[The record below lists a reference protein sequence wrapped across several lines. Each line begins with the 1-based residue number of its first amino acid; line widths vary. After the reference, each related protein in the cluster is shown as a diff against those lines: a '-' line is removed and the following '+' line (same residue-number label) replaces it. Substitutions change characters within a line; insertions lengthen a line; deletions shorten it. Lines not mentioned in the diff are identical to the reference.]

1 MQSFGKTLLD
11 IGITILKF
19 ANSDVGQTIIQLTL
33 LVTSLNLVAK
43 GFEALKISTK
53 ALGIATLIKDVASL
67 KAGMQTVVSSQ
78 LALDIATKGLTKTF
92 IANAAAWLTTPMGMA
107 TAIAV
112 GVFALIKV
120 VDALT
125 VSFDEQVE
133 KLEEAKSAYES
144 TKTELENI
152 TEQLKQVRDRIDEI
166 NNKDELNITEES
178 QLRLLKEQEASLE
191 HQLILQQ
198 ELNKEAKDQATTE
211 AKKTLSKSF
220 ESAEAFGVTTDYF
233 QSGMPVTTVGKGTLT
248 EAIDSLNQKM
258 AEEQDTIDSLIAKRN
273 ELEASNQKESA
284 EYNELGAQ
292 LDTHIQKRDE
302 LRATTAEYVKT
313 MDEAISVAD
322 QEDET
327 VKDAISIRDA
337 YDAIVKRIIGTEE
350 EAQTQANQT
359 GDALDDENDEAES
372 LDESLKKLAQS
383 VGLSVEEL
391 TNLADILGVTNEV
404 AAQIQSSWNDWN
416 DTVDDIQSAYQTLA
430 SAVEEYNSQG
440 YYTTDTIQSLLALS
454 PEYLGMLQEENGKI
468 VLNEEAI
475 RNKVIAQAEEAKQ
488 IAYDTAI
495 KRLNA
500 IASGDT
506 ATATEKAGEASKNA
520 SSKHTKNAQALMGEA
535 KANLYLATA
544 EARRR
549 GLGTAESEIQTI
561 LSDLS
566 TELATIDK
574 WSESIGKSFEG
585 SMGKVTKST
594 NKATNAIN
602 QQKQALQNV
611 KKALQE
617 ERDAKVKD
625 VENQLKALE
634 REYKASK
641 KAIEA
646 QRDAEINS
654 IEKQID
660 AIEKEREERKKYW
673 EEQLSN
679 LEAQNQA
686 VEDAIDLQQKLSDL
700 AKAQQTQKMI
710 LKDGRFVYS
719 SDESAVTE
727 AQQNLNDFLRQK
739 EYEKQKAYLEK
750 MRDTEDENYSQRL
763 DVLNE
768 FKDERKMYYD
778 KLLDDLQN
786 NYEQSKQSLE
796 DYKDA
801 LKENYDNQ
809 INDLENH
816 ADALSS
822 QYSSMLANQKNY
834 QNSSLSSLNQYVN
847 DYNNALKNLA
857 KTEANPNLAK
867 GSAAGMPTNVPT
879 YKKVYNNKGK
889 KITSTGTGKKG
900 SGGMPSNVPTY
911 KKLYAHANGVGSVG
925 SDQVALVGDNPK
937 YRELVIGSK
946 LNNDQGTLMRLS
958 SGSGVVNADSTK
970 TLASIFN
977 SLSGQINSAPF
988 ANNGVNNGTT
998 ISIGS
1003 ISLPEVKDG
1012 QGFVDYMQH
1021 FSTDITQQSFNR
1033 V

>member
-233 QSGMPVTTVGKGTLT
+233 QSGMPVTTVGKGTLI

-475 RNKVIAQAEEAKQ
+475 RNKVTAQAEEAKQ

-506 ATATEKAGEASKNA
+506 ATATEKAGEASSNA
-520 SSKHTKNAQALMGEA
+520 ASKHSKNAQALTSEA
-535 KANLYLATA
+535 KANLL
-544 EARRR
+544 
-549 GLGTAESEIQTI
+549 LAESEARARGGAGAEGEIQGI
-561 LSDLS
+561 LRDLNE
-566 TELATIDK
+566 ELSAIDK
-574 WSESIGKSFEG
+574 WSESLGTSFEG
-585 SMGKVTKST
+585 SMGKATKST
-594 NKATNAIN
+594 NKTTSALKE
-602 QQKQALQNV
+602 QKSALDQL
-611 KKALQE
+611 KDKY
-617 ERDAKVKD
+617 KD
-625 VENQLKALE
+625 VINFILDGYDKQIDKLE
-634 REYKASK
+634 DT
-641 KAIEA
+641 
-646 QRDAEINS
+646 RDAEIDR
-654 IEKQID
+654 IEDQID
-660 AIEKEREERKKYW
+660 AIEKEKDA
-673 EEQLSN
+673 QL
-679 LEAQNQA
+679 
-686 VEDAIDLQQKLSDL
+686 DAIDAEIDALEKERDARKEYWDAQLDALEKNNNAVNDAITLQEKLNAL
-700 AKAQQTQKMI
+700 ATAQQTKQMVFKN
-710 LKDGRFVYS
+710 GRFQYS
-719 SDESAVTE
+719 SDEEAVSSAQSDIDEFNREQEYKKQKELLEQLRDDELNNYDERLEALQDFRTE
-727 AQQNLNDFLRQK
+727 REKYYEDLKEQLEEQKDYLKDYYENRINDLKAQKEATKELLENGVKDQK
-739 EYEKQKAYLEK
+739 EYE
-750 MRDTEDENYSQRL
+750 
-763 DVLNE
+763 
-768 FKDERKMYYD
+768 D
-778 KLLDDLQN
+778 K
-786 NYEQSKQSLE
+786 
-796 DYKDA
+796 
-801 LKENYDNQ
+801 
-809 INDLENH
+809 
-816 ADALSS
+816 
-822 QYSSMLANQKNY
+822 MLAQLGNF
-834 QNSSLSSLNQYVN
+834 VA
-847 DYNNALKNLA
+847 DWNATVGA
-857 KTEANPNLAK
+857 MSFPDI
-867 GSAAGMPTNVPT
+867 S
-879 YKKVYNNKGK
+879 
-889 KITSTGTGKKG
+889 G
-900 SGGMPSNVPTY
+900 SGID
-911 KKLYAHANGVGSVG
+911 VGSISISQKSSGG
-925 SDQVALVGDNPK
+925 SSTKTTKTTTVTKPKTTTRPKSTKSKDKNIHVKGGRIMAYASGTNSIKDNEIALVGDNPK

-946 LNNDQGTLMRLS
+946 LNNDQGALMRLS

-988 ANNGVNNGTT
+988 ANNEVNNGTT

-1003 ISLPEVKDG
+1003 ISLPKVKDG
-1012 QGFVDYMQH
+1012 QEFVDYMQH
-1021 FSTDITQQSFNR
+1021 FSTDITQQSFKR
-1033 V
+1033 I

>member
-92 IANAAAWLTTPMGMA
+92 IANATAWLTTPMGMA

-166 NNKDELNITEES
+166 NNKDELSITEEN

-233 QSGMPVTTVGKGTLT
+233 QSSMPVTTVGKGTLT

-273 ELEASNQKESA
+273 ELEVSNQKESA

-327 VKDAISIRDA
+327 VKGAISIRDA
-337 YDAIVKRIIGTEE
+337 YDTIVKRIIGTEE
-350 EAQTQANQT
+350 EAQNQANKT
-359 GDALDDENDEAES
+359 GDALDDENDEVES

-391 TNLADILGVTNEV
+391 QVLADTLGVTNEV

-506 ATATEKAGEASKNA
+506 ATATEKAGEASSNA
-520 SSKHTKNAQALMGEA
+520 ASKHSKNAQALTSEA
-535 KANLYLATA
+535 KANLL
-544 EARRR
+544 
-549 GLGTAESEIQTI
+549 LAESEARARGGAGAEGEIQGI
-561 LSDLS
+561 LRDLNE
-566 TELATIDK
+566 ELSAIDK
-574 WSESIGKSFEG
+574 WSESLGTSFEG
-585 SMGKVTKST
+585 SMGKATKST
-594 NKATNAIN
+594 NKTTSALKE
-602 QQKQALQNV
+602 QKSALDQL
-611 KKALQE
+611 KDKY
-617 ERDAKVKD
+617 KD
-625 VENQLKALE
+625 VINFILDGYDKQIDKLE
-634 REYKASK
+634 DA
-641 KAIEA
+641 
-646 QRDAEINS
+646 RDAEIDR
-654 IEKQID
+654 IEAEID
-660 AIEKEREERKKYW
+660 ALEKERDARKEYW
-673 EEQLSN
+673 DGQLDA
-679 LEAQNQA
+679 LEKNNDTT
-686 VEDAIDLQQKLSDL
+686 EDAITLQEKLNAL
-700 AKAQQTQKMI
+700 ATAQQTKQMI
-710 LKDGRFVYS
+710 FKDGRFQYS
-719 SDESAVTE
+719 SDEEAVSSAQSDIDEFNREQEYKKQKELLEQLRDTE
-727 AQQNLNDFLRQK
+727 LDNYDKRLEDLESFKEERQRYYEEQIENLKEQKEATKELLENGVKDQK
-739 EYEKQKAYLEK
+739 EYE
-750 MRDTEDENYSQRL
+750 
-763 DVLNE
+763 
-768 FKDERKMYYD
+768 D
-778 KLLDDLQN
+778 K
-786 NYEQSKQSLE
+786 
-796 DYKDA
+796 
-801 LKENYDNQ
+801 
-809 INDLENH
+809 
-816 ADALSS
+816 
-822 QYSSMLANQKNY
+822 MLAQLGNF
-834 QNSSLSSLNQYVN
+834 VA
-847 DYNNALKNLA
+847 DWNATVGA
-857 KTEANPNLAK
+857 MSFPDI
-867 GSAAGMPTNVPT
+867 S
-879 YKKVYNNKGK
+879 
-889 KITSTGTGKKG
+889 G
-900 SGGMPSNVPTY
+900 SGIDVGNISVSQKSSGGSSTKTTKTATVTKPKTTTRPKSTKSKDKNIHVKGGRIMA
-911 KKLYAHANGVGSVG
+911 YASGTNSIK
-925 SDQVALVGDNPK
+925 DNEIALVGDNPK